1 MRHEAR
7 LTINGRKWR
16 IKLVPAREM
25 PRDALG
31 DCDHPPGPHPTIRVR
46 RNLSQRQMLEIL
58 LHELLHASR
67 PELDESAIAQSAKE
81 CAAGLYAMRYRRR
94 TNAETSQRQTLRQGR
109 AES

>member
-1 MRHEAR
+1 VRHEAR

-46 RNLSQRQMLEIL
+46 RNLTQQRLAEVIC
-58 LHELLHASR
+58 HEVLHASLPALSEEAVTETAR
-67 PELDESAIAQSAKE
+67 VLGRVLFSLAFRRKSLRSPNKAK
-81 CAAGLYAMRYRRR
+81 
-94 TNAETSQRQTLRQGR
+94 T
-109 AES
+109 

>member
-16 IKLVPAREM
+16 VRLVPAREM

-46 RNLSQRQMLEIL
+46 RNLTQQRLLEVL
-58 LHELLHASR
+58 AHEVLHAAVPALSEESVTDAAAAIGRVLFSLGVRRKPLPSR
-67 PELDESAIAQSAKE
+67 HKAK
-81 CAAGLYAMRYRRR
+81 
-94 TNAETSQRQTLRQGR
+94 T
-109 AES
+109 